1 MSYRIPHGLILLLAA
16 ACRLPALSHADE
28 PGRSTEEFGKL
39 DINQD
44 GRLSGTEIS
53 TELRPFDADRDGRV
67 TRDEY
72 LAATAKPSKQTA
84 EKQFQERDI
93 NQDGVLSGI
102 EQRGVENADADSDG
116 EVSKQE
122 FLGKSSAA
130 GPSRQALYAKAQE
143 LFTELDVTKDYRL
156 SGTEL
161 KTVAGYDL
169 DSDGRM
175 NLDEFFEGY
184 ERAQGAGWT
193 TVNFPEGRFQA
204 KLPATPERLK
214 VADPMKVHAAVEI
227 EQPDVRFEVRLSE
240 VGSDVEAKA
249 DLFFTA
255 VKDRLKTA
263 LQMEIIDEDDAPYNG
278 HPGRVLFFKGTQDD
292 FHALRIVLVK
302 KSIYELEAIFN
313 KKPADLEKS
322 YTRRFLEQ
330 LSIEFRSSSPDDDVP
345 APPSLLSSPR
355 LRGLPGRSALTD
367 PAVPPAPT
375 TEPAVPP
382 APFGNPVVPPA
393 PATEPAVPPAPFSNP
408 VVPPAPKTDSGPVAP
423 PSLPTSPSLSEGPL
437 SPRRGRLS
445 LLQTRSSQNDDTA
458 NQAAPKQASQATPP
472 NGKYVLQKIGG
483 GMLLGLGTLE
493 VRNGTYRWGDEGEF
507 APFTVDA
514 QGNIVW
520 SAGLKFLPDGW
531 THEFS
536 KYAGLDSSGRPMLK
550 IHYHSKSGAKDIID
564 GIIE

>member
-1 MSYRIPHGLILLLAA
+1 MSYRIPHRLMLLLAV
-16 ACRLPALSHADE
+16 ACSLPALSYADE

-53 TELRPFDADRDGRV
+53 AELRPFDADRDGRV

-72 LAATAKPSKQTA
+72 LAATAKPSKEAA

-93 NQDGVLSGI
+93 NQDGVLSGT
-102 EQRGVENADADSDG
+102 EQRGVENADANSDG

-122 FLGKSSAA
+122 FLGKSSSA
-130 GPSRQALYAKAQE
+130 GPSRQTLYAKAEE

-156 SGTEL
+156 SGTEF

-169 DSDGRM
+169 DSDGRIY
-175 NLDEFFEGY
+175 LDEFFEGY

-193 TVNFPEGRFQA
+193 TVDFAEGRFQV
-204 KLPATPERLK
+204 KLPATPERLP
-214 VADPMKVHAAVEI
+214 VADPMKVRAAVEI

-240 VGSDVEAKA
+240 VGSNVEANA

-263 LQMEIIDEDDAPYNG
+263 SRMEIVDEDDAPYNG
-278 HPGRVLFFKGTQDD
+278 RPGRVLFLKGTQDD
-292 FHALRIVLVK
+292 FHAIRIVLVEK
-302 KSIYELEAIFN
+302 NIYELEAIFN
-313 KKPADLEKS
+313 KKPAALEKS
-322 YTRRFLEQ
+322 YGRRFLEQ
-330 LSIEFRSSSPDDDVP
+330 LSIEFRSSSPDADVP
-345 APPSLLSSPR
+345 APPSLLSTPR
-355 LRGLPGRSALTD
+355 LPGLPGSSALT
-367 PAVPPAPT
+367 APP
-375 TEPAVPP
+375 
-382 APFGNPVVPPA
+382 VPPA
-393 PATEPAVPPAPFSNP
+393 PATEPVVPPAPFSNL
-408 VVPPAPKTDSGPVAP
+408 VVPPAPKTDSEPVAP
-423 PSLPTSPSLSEGPL
+423 PSLPAPPSLSEGPL

-445 LLQTRSSQNDDTA
+445 LTQTLSSQSDDTA

-493 VRNGTYRWGDEGEF
+493 VRNGTYRCGDEGEF

-520 SAGLKFLPDGW
+520 SAGLNFLPDGW

-536 KYAGLDSSGRPMLK
+536 KYAGPDSSGRPMLK
-550 IHYHSKSGAKDIID
+550 IHYHSKTGAKDIID